1 MSEIN
6 LREFRGLLEDT
17 FRRYLFTLNFL
28 PDSERELR
36 DAFRRALQADQVFSR
51 EPLLSVIPAYRPS
64 LSTADLIGR
73 SDAPRLHPRLSALS
87 QGGFDPR
94 RALYDHQVRSCQRRD
109 KTAAFPPV
117 LTPHWRGRG
126 MHFI

>member
-51 EPLLSVIPAYRPS
+51 SPC
-64 LSTADLIGR
+64 
-73 SDAPRLHPRLSALS
+73 SA
-87 QGGFDPR
+87 
-94 RALYDHQVRSCQRRD
+94 
-109 KTAAFPPV
+109 
-117 LTPHWRGRG
+117 
-126 MHFI
+126 